1 VSNPLD
7 LAGPDFLR
15 FYALVALVTLG
26 LLYVARA
33 SGEGGPAPRIDTGD
47 PYLVAVLRGG
57 RREALKVA
65 TIALIDRGL
74 LQADPSTRTVAAVP
88 GRTQPR
94 HPLEQ
99 ALLRH
104 FAQSH
109 LATTVLGNDVL
120 LSACADY
127 ERRLTELG
135 LLPDRART
143 LRRRR
148 LLTAALAV
156 LVGLTVAKIVVALAR
171 GRSNVVFL
179 VLLTTVAAIVATAIA
194 TPRLTSRGRALLS
207 DLRRLFARLRGR
219 SRLLAP
225 GGASADVAL
234 LIAVFGLRAL
244 PRAFAYAQALYPT
257 AGAGGSSG
265 DGGWW
270 SSGSSCGGG
279 SCGGGGNGGGC
290 GGCGGGGGGGD

>member
-1 VSNPLD
+1 MSNPLD

-109 LATTVLGNDVL
+109 LATTVPAPTT
-120 LSACADY
+120 SAASPSWGCSRIAPARCAGVGCSP
-127 ERRLTELG
+127 RRWRCSWG
-135 LLPDRART
+135 
-143 LRRRR
+143 
-148 LLTAALAV
+148 
-156 LVGLTVAKIVVALAR
+156 
-171 GRSNVVFL
+171 
-179 VLLTTVAAIVATAIA
+179 
-194 TPRLTSRGRALLS
+194 
-207 DLRRLFARLRGR
+207 
-219 SRLLAP
+219 
-225 GGASADVAL
+225 
-234 LIAVFGLRAL
+234 
-244 PRAFAYAQALYPT
+244 
-257 AGAGGSSG
+257 
-265 DGGWW
+265 
-270 SSGSSCGGG
+270 
-279 SCGGGGNGGGC
+279 
-290 GGCGGGGGGGD
+290 